1 MTDGDKCVIMAVMI
15 FCALAFLAW
24 FYRLLFPAKPDPVI
38 GSELQFDRVWLDE
51 AQYIDME
58 KFKSQSGQAP
68 HRYHSFGDGDL
79 PASDDIIATHLGLIK
94 NATASKRTNK
104 GTFDASNRPHNIG
117 VSKQI
122 ERLHLSGVP
131 HASAVAMMDADCTMQ
146 ERRVIHMREQGDSLT
161 LIAERLGVSVAKV
174 RRLEASAVDK
184 IIAARKKP

>member
-1 MTDGDKCVIMAVMI
+1 MI

-24 FYRLLFPAKPDPVI
+24 FYRLLFPAKPEPVI
-38 GSELQFDRVWLDE
+38 GSELDRRWADV
-51 AQYIDME
+51 AHAR
-58 KFKSQSGQAP
+58 QAEQK
-68 HRYHSFGDGDL
+68 RREQLNAAAAFGKLHPGITI
-79 PASDDIIATHLGLIK
+79 STIGESIAETHLGTIK

-104 GTFDASNRPHNIG
+104 GTFDANNRPHNIG

-161 LIAERLGVSVAKV
+161 LIAQRLGVSVAVV
-174 RRLEASAVDK
+174 RRMERNAVNK
-184 IIAARKKP
+184 IITARKEQS